1 METTVFLVL
10 DINLKVMED
19 TMIKGTYSTLEDAMK
34 ASLKDVISKQGKN
47 IKSHGFE
54 MEGIEYTNNRISNNM
69 SLGSNY
75 GVSYNSDY
83 GNYPCCRMVIPQQIK
98 GA

>member
-1 METTVFLVL
+1 
-10 DINLKVMED
+10 
-19 TMIKGTYSTLEDAMK
+19 MIKGTYSTLEDAMK
-34 ASLKDVISKQGKN
+34 ASLEDVISKQGKN

-54 MEGIEYTNNRISNNM
+54 IEGIEYTNNRISNNM

-75 GVSYNSDY
+75 GVSYNSNY
-83 GNYPCCRMVIPQQIK
+83 GNYPCCRMVIPQKIK